1 MPLPLP
7 LDSRVSTQHLPLLK
21 PGDLPGAAD
30 PASLRSPRAFTTA
43 VSSCHRCPLAD
54 DRLQVVPGSGA
65 DDADVLLLGLAPG
78 RQEDVQGQPFVGA
91 AGNVI
96 DNALAAAGATRAEVH
111 LTTLVKCH
119 PTGDRAPSA
128 IELEACFPWLVE
140 QVAML
145 RPKVIVALGELP
157 TAALLRRRVPL
168 SRVAGLQLTV
178 WEDITLIPTHDPV
191 DATRGGPRAATGIR
205 HHIAT
210 ALAVARA
217 ADGPGVPVSA

>member
-1 MPLPLP
+1 M
-7 LDSRVSTQHLPLLK
+7 STTHLPLLK
-21 PGDLPGAAD
+21 PSDRPGAVD
-30 PASLRSPRAFTTA
+30 PADLRTPRAFASA
-43 VSSCHRCPLAD
+43 VSSCHRCPLSD
-54 DRLQVVPGSGA
+54 DRLQAVPGSGS

-96 DNALAAAGATRAEVH
+96 DNALAAAGVTRADVH

-119 PTGDRAPSA
+119 PQQDRQPSV

-145 RPKVIVALGELP
+145 RPKVIVSLGELP

-168 SRVAGLQLTV
+168 SRVAGLKLTV
-178 WEDITLIPTHDPV
+178 WDDITLIPTHDPV
-191 DATRGGPRAATGIR
+191 DALRGGPRAAAGIR

-210 ALAVARA
+210 ALAVVGA
-217 ADGPGVPVSA
+217 ADGNGVPVTA

>member
-1 MPLPLP
+1 M
-7 LDSRVSTQHLPLLK
+7 STKHLPLLK

-30 PASLRSPRAFTTA
+30 PASLRSARAFTTA

-78 RQEDVQGQPFVGA
+78 RQEDVQGRPFVGA

-96 DNALAAAGATRAEVH
+96 DNALAAAGATRDDVH

-119 PTGDRAPSA
+119 PTGDRAPTPL
-128 IELEACFPWLVE
+128 ELEACFPWLVE

-145 RPKVIVALGELP
+145 RPKVIVSLGEFP

-168 SRVAGLQLTV
+168 SRVAGLKLTV

-205 HHIAT
+205 HHVAT
-210 ALAVARA
+210 ALALARA